1 MVITRKSIPRRAF
14 LRGTGA
20 ALALP
25 VLDAMTPAFAA
36 ETTRPIRMAFIQVPN
51 GIFNL
56 NNEWTPKTEGA
67 NWEMT
72 PTLKPLEA
80 FRDRMV
86 VIGGLDHQQAAGRD
100 GEVGGDHPR
109 ACTAWLTGTHA
120 KMTSGADLRAGISVD
135 QIAAKE
141 FGKYTQLASLEIGLE
156 SPEVVGACE
165 SAYGCAYYNTIS
177 WRNETTP
184 LPMENRPRAIF
195 ERLFG
200 DGGAPD
206 PKVRLALRQE
216 DRSILDAVNADV
228 KRLRGKLGGTDRG
241 KIDQYLEA
249 VRDVERRMQLA
260 EKQGDHDCCRIGG
273 PVGAPE
279 VFSEYYKLMADL
291 MVLAWQTDMTRVITF
306 QMGHEMSGRAYPEVG
321 FGDAHHPCTH
331 HQGDPEKQE
340 KTTQINVFHTKMLA
354 YYLGKLR
361 ATPDGDGSLLDHS
374 MILYGAALSDA
385 NLHLYTDLPLVL
397 VAGGVGG
404 IKGGQACPLS
414 QPHADD
420 QSAPHHAGQGQCSP
434 RGEAGRQHGKAW
446 FADRYRLAA
455 GFNEGPRESGDPR

>member
-1 MVITRKSIPRRAF
+1 MVVFKRAIPRRTL
-14 LRGTGA
+14 LRGMGA
-20 ALALP
+20 TLALP

-36 ETTRPIRMAFIQVPN
+36 ATRRPTRMAFMQVPN

-56 NNEWTPKTEGA
+56 RNEWTPTTVGA
-67 NWEMT
+67 NWELT
-72 PTLKPLEA
+72 RTLEPLAA
-80 FRDRMV
+80 FKDRMV
-86 VIGGLDHQQAAGRD
+86 VISGLDNQQAAGLN

-120 KMTSGADLRAGISVD
+120 KMTSGSDLRAGTSVD

-141 FGKYTQLASLEIGLE
+141 FGKHTQLASLEIGLE
-156 SPEVVGACE
+156 TPEVVGACE
-165 SAYGCAYYNTIS
+165 AAYGCAYYNTIS

-200 DGGAPD
+200 EAGAD

-216 DRSILDAVNADV
+216 DRSILDAINSEV
-228 KRLRGKLGGTDRG
+228 KRLRIKVGGTDRG

-260 EKQGDHDCCRIGG
+260 EKQGDPELPIGN

-279 VFSEYYKLMADL
+279 LFSDYFKLMADL

-306 QMGHEMSGRAYPEVG
+306 QMGHEMSGRAYPELG

-331 HQGDPEKQE
+331 HQGDQEKQV
-340 KTTQINVFHTKMLA
+340 KTTKINIFHTTMLS
-354 YYLGKLR
+354 YYLGRLR
-361 ATPDGDGSLLDHS
+361 DTSDGDGSLLDHS
-374 MILYGAALSDA
+374 MILYGGGLSDA
-385 NLHLYTDLPLVL
+385 NLHLYTDLSLLL
-397 VAGGVGG
+397 VAGGVAG
-404 IKGGQACPLS
+404 IKGGQHVRYPNRTPMANLLLTMLDR
-414 QPHADD
+414 ADVPFVD
-420 QSAPHHAGQGQCSP
+420 KLGDST
-434 RGEAGRQHGKAW
+434 GRL
-446 FADRYRLAA
+446 DL
-455 GFNEGPRESGDPR
+455 PTT

>member
-1 MVITRKSIPRRAF
+1 MVITRKSISRRSM

-25 VLDAMTPAFAA
+25 VLDAMTPALSA
-36 ETTRPIRMAFIQVPN
+36 ETDRPIRMGFIQTPN
-51 GIFNL
+51 GIMNL
-56 NNEWTPKTEGA
+56 KNEWSPKTEGTG
-67 NWEMT
+67 WEMT
-72 PTLKPLEA
+72 RTLEPLA
-80 FRDRMV
+80 SFRDRMV
-86 VIGGLDHQQAAGRD
+86 VMSGLDQQQAAGLNF
-100 GEVGGDHPR
+100 EVGGDHPR

-120 KMTSGADLRAGISVD
+120 KMTSGADLHAGTSAD

-156 SPEVVGACE
+156 TPEVVGACE
-165 SAYGCAYYNTIS
+165 SAYGCAYYDTIS

-200 DGGAPD
+200 DAGTD

-216 DRSILDAVNADV
+216 DRSILDAINFDV
-228 KRLRGKLGGTDRG
+228 KRMRIKVGGTDRG

-260 EKQGDHDCCRIGG
+260 EKQGDRELPQIEG
-273 PVGAPE
+273 PAGAPE
-279 VFSEYYKLMADL
+279 VFSEFYKLMADL

-306 QMGHEMSGRAYPEVG
+306 QVGHEMSGRAYPELG

-331 HQGDPEKQE
+331 HQGDPQKQE
-340 KTTQINVFHTKMLA
+340 KTTKINAFHTMMLS
-354 YYLGKLR
+354 YYLDRLR
-361 ATPDGDGSLLDHS
+361 ATSDGDGSLLEHS
-374 MILYGAALSDA
+374 MILYGAGLSDA
-385 NLHLYTDLPLVL
+385 NLHLYTDLSLLL

-404 IKGGQACPLS
+404 IKGGQHVRYPNRTPMANLLLTMLDKANVPQVDRLGDS
-414 QPHADD
+414 T
-420 QSAPHHAGQGQCSP
+420 
-434 RGEAGRQHGKAW
+434 GR
-446 FADRYRLAA
+446 L
-455 GFNEGPRESGDPR
+455 ELPTV

>member
-1 MVITRKSIPRRAF
+1 MVIFKKSIPRRTF
-14 LRGTGA
+14 LRGAGA

-25 VLDAMTPAFAA
+25 MLDAMTPALAVEA
-36 ETTRPIRMAFIQVPN
+36 QRPIRMAFMQTPN

-67 NWEMT
+67 GYELT
-72 PTLKPLEA
+72 RTLQPLAA
-80 FRDRMV
+80 FKDRMTV
-86 VIGGLDHQQAAGRD
+86 LSGLDQQQAAGRD

-141 FGKYTQLASLEIGLE
+141 FGKYTQLASLEMGLE
-156 SPEVVGACE
+156 SGEIVGACE
-165 SAYGCAYYNTIS
+165 SAYGCAYYDTIA

-200 DGGAPD
+200 DAGTD
-206 PKVRLALRQE
+206 PKARAAIMRE
-216 DRSILDAVNADV
+216 DRSILDAVNADI
-228 KRLRGKLGGTDRG
+228 KGMRLKVGGADRN
-241 KIDQYLEA
+241 KIDQYLDSI
-249 VRDVERRMQLA
+249 RDVERRMNLA
-260 EKQGDHDCCRIGG
+260 AKQDVKALPVGS

-279 VFSEYYKLMADL
+279 VFSDYFKLMADL

-306 QMGHEMSGRAYPEVG
+306 QMGHEMSGRAYPELG

-331 HQGDPEKQE
+331 HQGDPEKQQ
-340 KTTQINVFHTKMLA
+340 KTTQINGLHTKMLA
-354 YYLGKLR
+354 YYLEKLR
-361 ATPDGDGSLLDHS
+361 STKDGDGSLLDHS
-374 MILYGAALSDA
+374 MILYGAGLSDA
-385 NLHLYTDLPLVL
+385 NLHLYTDLSLLL

-404 IKGGQACPLS
+404 IKGGTHVRYPKRTPMTNLLLTMLDKANV
-414 QPHADD
+414 PHVDKLGD
-420 QSAPHHAGQGQCSP
+420 STGRLELPSVGAPSKVA
-434 RGEAGRQHGKAW
+434 RI
-446 FADRYRLAA
+446 
-455 GFNEGPRESGDPR
+455 

>member
-1 MVITRKSIPRRAF
+1 MPRRTF
-14 LRGTGA
+14 VRGMGA

-25 VLDAMTPAFAA
+25 MLDAMTPAFAA
-36 ETTRPIRMAFIQVPN
+36 ATTRPTRMAFMQVPN

-56 NNEWTPKTEGA
+56 RNEWTPLSVGA
-67 NWEMT
+67 DWELT
-72 PTLKPLEA
+72 RTLEPLAA
-80 FRDRMV
+80 FKDRMV
-86 VIGGLDHQQAAGRD
+86 VISGLDNQQAAGLN

-120 KMTSGADLRAGISVD
+120 KMTSGSDLRAGTSVD

-141 FGKYTQLASLEIGLE
+141 FGKHTQLASLEIGLE
-156 SPEVVGACE
+156 TPEVVGACE
-165 SAYGCAYYNTIS
+165 AAYGCAYYNTIS

-200 DGGAPD
+200 EAGAD

-216 DRSILDAVNADV
+216 DRSILDAINSEV
-228 KRLRGKLGGTDRG
+228 KRLRIKVGGTDRG

-260 EKQGDHDCCRIGG
+260 ERQGDPEVPIGN

-279 VFSEYYKLMADL
+279 VFSDYFKLMADL

-306 QMGHEMSGRAYPEVG
+306 QMGHEMSGRAYPELG

-331 HQGDPEKQE
+331 HQGDQEKQV
-340 KTTQINVFHTKMLA
+340 KTTKINIFHTTMLS
-354 YYLGKLR
+354 YYLGRLR
-361 ATPDGDGSLLDHS
+361 DTSDGDGSLLDHS
-374 MILYGAALSDA
+374 MILYGAGLSDA
-385 NLHLYTDLPLVL
+385 NLHLYTDLSLLL

-404 IKGGQACPLS
+404 IKGGQHVRYPNRTPMANLLLTMLDK
-414 QPHADD
+414 ADVPSVD
-420 QSAPHHAGQGQCSP
+420 KLGDST
-434 RGEAGRQHGKAW
+434 GR
-446 FADRYRLAA
+446 L
-455 GFNEGPRESGDPR
+455 ELPT